1 MTSRQIGIDIHTAS
15 GAALVVAGGLVAAVT
30 GPFGLE
36 KGSWLAAYLVLV
48 GGVALIAIGVAQQQ
62 LPSPVSTPVTIVQLS
77 GWAVANS
84 VVIVG
89 ALVSSSV
96 TINVGAI
103 LLILVLALTWWA
115 GHGLIRT
122 RSALA
127 YAYLAVL
134 TILIVSAPI
143 GMVLGAR

>member
-1 MTSRQIGIDIHTAS
+1 MTRGQIGIDAHTAG

-30 GPFGLE
+30 GPLDLE

-48 GGVALIAIGVAQQQ
+48 GGVALIAIGIAQQK
-62 LPSPVSTPVTIVQLS
+62 LPTPVPTPVLIVQLS
-77 GWAVANS
+77 GWAVANF

-89 ALVSSSV
+89 ALLGSSV
-96 TINVGAI
+96 TVNVGAV
-103 LLILVLALTWWA
+103 LLLLVLALTWWA
-115 GHGLIRT
+115 GHSLIRL

-127 YAYLAVL
+127 YAYLAIL

>member
-1 MTSRQIGIDIHTAS
+1 MTRRQIGIDAHTAG
-15 GAALVVAGGLVAAVT
+15 GAALVVVGGLVAAVT
-30 GPFGLE
+30 GPLGLE

-48 GGVALIAIGVAQQQ
+48 GGVALIIIGIAQQN
-62 LPSPVSTPVTIVQLS
+62 LPSLVPAPIQIVQLS
-77 GWAVANS
+77 GWAVANA

-96 TINVGAI
+96 TIDVGAV
-103 LLILVLALTWWA
+103 LLLLVLALTWWA
-115 GHGLIRT
+115 GHGLIRLRNT
-122 RSALA
+122 LA
-127 YAYLAVL
+127 YAYLAIL